1 MQKAQSVSSKAR
13 TAGFTLIELLV
24 VIAIIAILASILFP
38 VFARARENARRTS
51 CMSNL
56 KQIGLGMLQY
66 TQDYDEKLVAYGY
79 STAVPA
85 TPFIA
90 STGTGSNYKWMD
102 AIFPYVKS
110 EQVFNCPSMAS
121 DAQNYRYAGPNGTAV
136 TANQYGSY
144 GVNMAYRQTAGKRP
158 ASSSAEGAA
167 GGTLQF
173 TVSLAEI
180 EAPSTT
186 VQVADNAIGVIGTG
200 GSYPFMMY
208 SDTNSTANEP
218 RMIGG
223 YRVPVLYGTS
233 SSAAWAARHL
243 DTANILYADGHVKSQ
258 RLDSL
263 LAKNGAGIV
272 TAFTIQDD

>member
-1 MQKAQSVSSKAR
+1 
-13 TAGFTLIELLV
+13 LIELLV
-24 VIAIIAILASILFP
+24 VIAIIAILAAILFP
-38 VFARARENARRTS
+38 VFARARENARRSS
-51 CMSNL
+51 CASNL

-79 STAVPA
+79 STAA
-85 TPFIA
+85 TPVPFQA

-102 AIFPYVKS
+102 AIYPYVRS
-110 EQVFNCPSMAS
+110 EQLFNCPSMAS
-121 DAQNYRYAGPNGTAV
+121 DAQNYRYAGPGGTAV

-158 ASSSAEGAA
+158 ASSSAEGLGA
-167 GGTLQF
+167 LQF

-180 EAPSTT
+180 EAPATT

-208 SDTNSTANEP
+208 SDTVSTANEP
-218 RMIGG
+218 RMIPG

-243 DTANILYADGHVKSQ
+243 DTANVLYTDGHVKAQ

-263 LAKNGAGIV
+263 LAKNSAGVV